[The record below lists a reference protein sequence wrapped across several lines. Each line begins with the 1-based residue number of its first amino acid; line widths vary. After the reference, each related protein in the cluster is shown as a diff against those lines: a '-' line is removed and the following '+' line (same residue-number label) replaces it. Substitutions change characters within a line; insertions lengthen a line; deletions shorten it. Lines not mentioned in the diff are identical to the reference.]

1 MQLDRGFL
9 DIFWELSAQDDTS
22 RSKATSK
29 LLNSLKG
36 KMGEVKSTYF
46 TYTRQRL
53 VKGLKSFEQS
63 SRSSYEYCLI
73 RFLKEFPVETPTEE
87 LMHSMSVLIF
97 NSEPST
103 QNERSSVKLAY
114 LSCARVLCESGRI
127 KEIDDKSSKMILL
140 PIILLT
146 KSAHHR
152 SAAYLVVSEL
162 GLKAPK
168 HFCMN
173 LSEFLK
179 ETWCGLM
186 SSNSDVT
193 GELLLIILSFQH
205 RFQKHLQNLDIPM
218 LNLHEKQYLRKF
230 LFGILHSHNEI
241 VMRLIDD
248 VLRRKGLITV
258 WDSIKASL
266 CSKNNKVKNAIR
278 FLQIVVH
285 IICNG
290 DETSDF
296 VLSRE
301 VFESFSKQLSDPKY
315 GHFSQVSHLLRTML
329 DRIVY
334 STNVD
339 ESLHESPLISPD
351 RLLKSIALNYPLF
364 DLSCKA
370 DSPKPCQII
379 LDSAPS
385 LLSLDTLQLYTKQLT
400 NAFIN
405 TEVQDSLKNVH
416 NKRGLTNLNQIE
428 SLDLDPDGVR
438 CFIVKK
444 FQVVANIILK
454 FKYIEANELCNH
466 ILEFLLTVG
475 LTYSLKVYNSTLK
488 IPVST
493 NVAKC
498 SWAALFGILD
508 CMILQAVNN
517 DKHSD
522 QATVKNITNM
532 DVIKHFISL
541 LKSGISQCTVFIS
554 SHSSNT
560 QTNIC
565 LDSLKRCLKLL
576 HKADSQDHLDQYI
589 LIMCGACSV
598 FSLSMPIEDTLEL
611 LDDLVECRKRRLA
624 KTVLDGPHWSEV
636 LTDVILSA
644 LSFSVHMLRS
654 VCRLIFKKM
663 VLEKAFMTTSVLS
676 ENYPSCLKLIGDI
689 LKTRSMKHTSNAKHD
704 EDEPSVSKSDALIHF
719 SLFDSAKLV
728 KSSMQTDDS
737 GDRTISADDD
747 SDINQVTYS
756 HDSSDDSDS
765 DATEDKID
773 IDEDE
778 LNQIKNSVRAALGP
792 AALDG
797 ENIDS
802 DCRDFTDAE
811 MLERDEA
818 LSAAFRI
825 HMRTPQRIF
834 ADQARSLGEL
844 KMKCFDLIGCILQYS
859 SEPQLVLHALDI
871 VLDIS
876 KGSIEFEAAKSRN
889 ELGSNKKVNQ
899 KQKTKTSFIVKYG
912 DLPPLAN
919 IIQVVKKW
927 RFRSQKTQSEF
938 VESLKDSSQ
947 HTYIQKLMQ
956 SLIDAAKTTNTK
968 LFTELLSNI
977 VEFMYRSIKPLKTE
991 FTDLDSPFSDYLLE
1005 QLREILS
1012 NSNNQLTLFLNL
1024 LSHCETF
1031 AHTASKLLIKITVK
1045 VFKKMITGLDDI
1057 REVKIDGFENCNPV
1071 NLFQIVTHMLKS
1083 TTNKSK
1089 ARKMSRKLSVKI
1101 TEVLQGIKDGNQ
1113 SSVNNNVWYNR
1124 LKLSLAFFELL
1135 VCIVK
1140 LDENALFLFLQEHI
1154 VQLLEKFPSTQ
1165 KPVRSAARR
1174 FLSLMKE
1181 NNRKFGVFNVSED
1194 REERLRLKMERKKQR
1209 QQKRK
1214 EKSLMRQKSG
1224 NNTTKL
1230 KDRMKAK
1237 KKSLKN
1243 GLNKSN
1249 SAIKA
1254 EPSPKNSQKVHVLKR
1269 KRQPINKN
1277 ESKRRKVADN

>member
-1 MQLDRGFL
+1 
-9 DIFWELSAQDDTS
+9 
-22 RSKATSK
+22 
-29 LLNSLKG
+29 
-36 KMGEVKSTYF
+36 
-46 TYTRQRL
+46 
-53 VKGLKSFEQS
+53 
-63 SRSSYEYCLI
+63 
-73 RFLKEFPVETPTEE
+73 
-87 LMHSMSVLIF
+87 MSVLIF
-97 NSEPST
+97 SSEPST

-114 LSCARVLCESGRI
+114 LSCARVLCKSERVN
-127 KEIDDKSSKMILL
+127 EIDNESAKMILQ
-140 PIILLT
+140 PIIVLT
-146 KSAHHR
+146 KSVHHR

-162 GLKAPK
+162 GLKASK
-168 HFCMN
+168 YFCIN

-186 SSNSDVT
+186 SSNSDIT
-193 GELLLIILSFQH
+193 GELLLVILSFQN
-205 RFQKHLQNLDIPM
+205 RFQKHLQKLDIPM
-218 LNLHEKQYLRKF
+218 LILNEKQYLRKF
-230 LFGILHSHNEI
+230 LFGILHSHDEI
-241 VMRLIDD
+241 VMRLIDE
-248 VLRRKGLITV
+248 VLRRNGLITI

-290 DETSDF
+290 NETSDF

-301 VFESFSKQLSDPKY
+301 VFESFSNQLSDPKY
-315 GHFSQVSHLLRTML
+315 SHFSHVSRLLRMMV
-329 DRIVY
+329 DKIVH

-339 ESLHESPLISPD
+339 ESLHESPPLISPD
-351 RLLKSIALNYPLF
+351 QLLQSIALNHPLF
-364 DLSCKA
+364 DLYCKA

-385 LLSLDTLQLYTKQLT
+385 LLSLDTLQLYAEQLT

-405 TEVQDSLKNVH
+405 AKVQDSLKNVN
-416 NKRGLTNLNQIE
+416 NKRSLTNLNQVE
-428 SLDLDPDGVR
+428 SLDLDPDVVR
-438 CFIVKK
+438 CFIVKQ
-444 FQVVANIILK
+444 FQMIANTILK
-454 FKYIEANELCNH
+454 FKYMEATELCNH
-466 ILEFLLTVG
+466 ILKFLLTIG
-475 LTYSLKVYNSTLK
+475 LTYSLKVSNSTLRT
-488 IPVST
+488 PVST

-508 CMILQAVNN
+508 CMILQATNN

-522 QATVKNITNM
+522 QETVKNITNM

-541 LKSGISQCTVFIS
+541 LKNGISQYTGFIS
-554 SHSSNT
+554 SHSSNI

-565 LDSLKRCLKLL
+565 LDSIKRCLKLL
-576 HKADSQDHLDQYI
+576 HKADIRDNLDQYI

-611 LDDLVECRKRRLA
+611 LDDLVECRKRRLEN
-624 KTVLDGPHWSEV
+624 TLLDSPHWSEV

-644 LSFSVHMLRS
+644 LSFPVHMLRS
-654 VCRLIFKKM
+654 VCRLTFKKM
-663 VLEKAFMTTSVLS
+663 VLEKAFMTTSVLN
-676 ENYPSCLKLIGDI
+676 EKLPSCLKLIGDL
-689 LKTRSMKHTSNAKHD
+689 LKTRSTKHTSNANHD
-704 EDEPSVSKSDALIHF
+704 EDEPGDSKSEDLIHF
-719 SLFDSAKLV
+719 SLFGSTNLMKSK
-728 KSSMQTDDS
+728 KSSVQTDDS
-737 GDRTISADDD
+737 GDRTVSADDN
-747 SDINQVTYS
+747 SDTNQVAHS

-765 DATEDKID
+765 DAVEDKVD

-797 ENIDS
+797 ENIGS
-802 DCRDFTDAE
+802 DYRDFTDAE

-818 LSAAFRI
+818 LAAAFRI

-876 KGSIEFEAAKSRN
+876 KSSIKFEAAKSRN
-889 ELGSNKKVNQ
+889 ELGSNKKANQ
-899 KQKTKTSFIVKYG
+899 KQKTKTSFIAKYG
-912 DLPPLAN
+912 DVPPLEN
-919 IIQVVKKW
+919 IIQVVKRW
-927 RFRSQKTQSEF
+927 RFRSQKTQFEF

-947 HTYIQKLMQ
+947 HMYIQKLMQ
-956 SLIDAAKTTNTK
+956 SLIDAAKTANTT

-991 FTDLDSPFSDYLLE
+991 FTNLDSPFSDYLLE
-1005 QLREILS
+1005 QLRGILS
-1012 NSNNQLTLFLNL
+1012 NSKNQLTLFLNL

-1045 VFKKMITGLDDI
+1045 VFKKMTIGLDDI
-1057 REVKIDGFENCNPV
+1057 REVKIDGFENCNLV
-1071 NLFQIVTHMLKS
+1071 NLFQMVTHMLKS
-1083 TTNKSK
+1083 TTNESK
-1089 ARKMSRKLSVKI
+1089 AKKMSKKLSVRLA
-1101 TEVLQGIKDGNQ
+1101 EVLQRIKFGNQ

-1135 VCIVK
+1135 VCVVK
-1140 LDENALFLFLQEHI
+1140 VDENALSLFLQEHI

-1174 FLSLMKE
+1174 LLNLLKE
-1181 NNRKFGVFNVSED
+1181 NNRKFGVFSVSKD

-1214 EKSLMRQKSG
+1214 EKSLKRQKSG
-1224 NNTTKL
+1224 NNTVKP

-1237 KKSLKN
+1237 RKSL
-1243 GLNKSN
+1243 NKPN
-1249 SAIKA
+1249 AAIKA
-1254 EPSPKNSQKVHVLKR
+1254 VPSPKDSKKVHILKR

-1277 ESKRRKVADN
+1277 DSKKRKVADQ